1 LSETT
6 RREFLKDAALVG
18 AAIGTGTLAEGDLL
32 AASAQARTTGAAA
45 AAPQTVRFSWLG
57 GEPPLVATGV
67 SWGVPWPQGAVARGA
82 AFNLSAKGKDLPV
95 QNWPLAFW
103 PDGSIKWSGFATV
116 VPAELAGPVT
126 LSTGSPTIFPALKVT
141 NSGKSIVVDTGVLEC
156 AIPSAGGANLVES
169 MTIEGRAVVGAGQL
183 ICILQNGPDGDA
195 DEVRPREKFVSVVK
209 KVTVEQSGPVRAVVK
224 FEGIHKGGT
233 SGREWLPFH
242 VRLYFYAGET
252 SVRMVHTIFF
262 DGDQEKDFI
271 HGLGVTF
278 AVPLREEIQNRH
290 VRFSGEGDGLWSEP
304 IQPLIGRSGPT
315 RIVTDA
321 NGNDAYPA
329 QLAGLRV
336 PSRAQ
341 MNRQGL
347 NMVNN
352 WAVWDDFK
360 LVQLN
365 PDGFTIQKRT
375 NPHSTWLF
383 SAAGKR
389 SSGMAF
395 VGDVTGGLGVSI
407 KNFWQS
413 YPVELQVQNAST
425 PAARLTAW
433 LWSPEAAP
441 MDLRHYDT
449 RAHGLEASYEDVQPG
464 DSTPFGIARTSELTL
479 WPAGSV
485 PAKAASAAM
494 ARTSAHAPILV
505 ASPQYYHDVRAFGL
519 WSVRDTS
526 TPFKAAIE
534 SGLDA
539 TLNLYVGQVDQR
551 NWYGFWNYGDVV
563 HSFDRDRR
571 VWRYDLGGMAWD
583 NSELGT
589 DTWLW
594 YSFLR
599 TGRADIFR
607 MAEAMTR
614 HTGEVDSYHFGPMAG
629 LGTRHGV
636 SHWGDGAK
644 EARIGQAGF
653 RRFYYYLTGDERT
666 GDVMREALQAEKS
679 IIAYDPM
686 READPP
692 RPGDDKFVARIRSGP
707 DWLAIAGNWM
717 TEWERTGDTR
727 WRDKILAGMKSM
739 EAMPHGFRTGRNLL
753 MGFDPATGV
762 LTARDNTLGKYN
774 LSTIMGGAELMAELN
789 MSIDDPEWKKI
800 WTAFCADSGEVISL
814 GKMQAY
820 AYSVN
825 RDPALAQSA
834 IASLHGGRGR
844 AGRADPP
851 NSLAPMEDGTDT
863 NGSSQNSLNSIVVL
877 ELCAEVLPT
886 AAPTGG
892 SGAGTPPAGDGGAQ

>member
-1 LSETT
+1 
-6 RREFLKDAALVG
+6 LKDAALAG
-18 AAIGTGTLAEGDLL
+18 TAITACKLAEGNLL
-32 AASAQARTTGAAA
+32 AAAAQTRGPSPGPVAV
-45 AAPQTVRFSWLG
+45 APETVTLSWLG
-57 GEPPLVATGV
+57 EQPPLVPAGV
-67 SWGVPWPQGAVARGA
+67 SWGVPWPQGSVGRGTS
-82 AFNLSAKGKDLPV
+82 FRLSAPGKELPL
-95 QNWPLAFW
+95 QTWPLASW

-116 VPAELAGPVT
+116 VPAGLAGPMS
-126 LSTGSPTIFPALKVT
+126 LSTGSPAISPALKVT
-141 NSGKSIVVDTGVLEC
+141 NSGKSIVVDTGELQC
-156 AIPSAGGANLVES
+156 AIPSADGSNLVES
-169 MTIEGRAVVGAGQL
+169 MTIEGRRIAGAAEL
-183 ICILQNGPDGDA
+183 VCILQSGPDGSA
-195 DEVRPREKFVSVVK
+195 DEVRPREKFISLVK

-224 FEGIHKGGT
+224 FEGVHKGAT

-262 DGDQEKDFI
+262 DGDQEKDFV

-321 NGNDAYPA
+321 SGNDAYPA

-336 PSRAQ
+336 PNRAQ

-375 NPHSTWLF
+375 NPQSTWLF

-389 SSGMAF
+389 ASGLAF
-395 VGDVTGGLGVSI
+395 VGDVTGGLGVSV

-413 YPVELQVQNAST
+413 YPAELQVQNASS
-425 PAARLTAW
+425 PAAQLTAW
-433 LWSPEAAP
+433 VWSPEAAA

-449 RAHGLEASYEDVQPG
+449 KAHGLEASYEDVQPG

-494 ARTSAHAPILV
+494 ARTGTHAPMPV

-526 TPFKAAIE
+526 TPFRATIE

-539 TLNLYVGQVDQR
+539 TLNLYAGQVDQR

-563 HSFDRDRR
+563 HSFDRERH

-594 YSFLR
+594 TSFLR
-599 TGRADIFR
+599 TGRSDIFR

-644 EARIGQAGF
+644 EARIGQAAF
-653 RRFYYYLTGDERT
+653 RRYYYYLTGDERT

-692 RPGDDKFVARIRSGP
+692 RPGDEKFVARVRSGP

-727 WRDKILAGMKSM
+727 WRDKILAGMRSM

-762 LTARDNTLGKYN
+762 LTARDITLGKYN

-789 MSIDDPEWKKI
+789 MSIDDPQWKKI

-825 RDPALAQSA
+825 RDPTLAQSA
-834 IASLHGGRGR
+834 VASLHGVRGR
-844 AGRADPP
+844 FGRADPP
-851 NSLAPMEDGTDT
+851 NALAPMEDGTDT
-863 NGSSQNSLNSIVVL
+863 NGSSQNSLNAIAVL
-877 ELCAEVLPT
+877 ELCADALPA
-886 AAPTGG
+886 AAP
-892 SGAGTPPAGDGGAQ
+892 SGAAPRGTNPSPEGGE